1 MFGAELPQSLYPMVP
16 GYDDFTLTKKTGVGN
31 PTDTRAVAIPVK
43 ARLRDATNNEIMK
56 AGIVTTD
63 PLVTISVF
71 DVGETGFV
79 QPDNEDTIIA
89 PDGTKYTVRAVLGRT
104 VLQTLHKCLCSEKW
118 DQT

>member
-1 MFGAELPQSLYPMVP
+1 MFGAELPQSIYPAVA
-16 GYDDFTLTKKTGVGN
+16 GYDDFTLVKKTGVGN
-31 PTDTRAVAIPVK
+31 PTDGRAAPLGIK
-43 ARLRDATNNEIMK
+43 ARLRDAKVEEIQK
-56 AGIVTTD
+56 AGVVTTD

-71 DVGETGFV
+71 DIGEAGFV
-79 QPDNEDTIIA
+79 RPDNEDTIIG